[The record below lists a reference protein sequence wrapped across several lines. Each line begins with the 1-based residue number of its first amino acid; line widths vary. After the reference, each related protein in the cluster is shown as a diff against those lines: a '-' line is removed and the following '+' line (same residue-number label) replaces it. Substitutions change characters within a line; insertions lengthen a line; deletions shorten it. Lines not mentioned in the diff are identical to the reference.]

1 MEAFLGEEDKN
12 YKAAGLGG
20 DGIVSPEWCVF
31 DPNRQ
36 LKIYK
41 AFEVEIIDKKE
52 MDELKQKHNINENT
66 AVKLISFKEF
76 IKESENG
83 MNVTTYVFMDG
94 LIPISNNDVVD
105 FEEFNPAQFGD
116 HVWVETS
123 QSGPMICIKH
133 NGQESEAF
141 CVRNTSAFMRDTK
154 ELDKFLS
161 LLRKR

>member
-1 MEAFLGEEDKN
+1 
-12 YKAAGLGG
+12 
-20 DGIVSPEWCVF
+20 
-31 DPNRQ
+31 
-36 LKIYK
+36 
-41 AFEVEIIDKKE
+41 